1 MTKTLS
7 MATRRAASLVA
18 FCALGVLA
26 ACGDDDDRMSVESI
40 TVFGDSMQDV
50 GSYKPATGDAANPGK
65 FTVNPGNVW
74 VENIAAA
81 YGLSLSPNRALT
93 LDKDASFGATTQVG
107 TATVVGGNG
116 YAEGG
121 ARVASFPSQSGIGNN
136 KLVAPIRVQIDNFV
150 AAKQRFAPGSLVVI
164 DGGGNDTYAQF
175 SAVCWGTDE
184 NGLGLGKTTLA
195 IATERVAQAARD
207 QIANVRKLKDSG
219 AELVLL
225 LAASSWT
232 RTPFAAFYLS
242 EAYQATGCNTGI
254 KVPPQQVLDWTAQFN
269 QIVKDGVA
277 GMPGVVLIDSGPQV
291 DDAIANPGNYGL
303 VDVRKPGC
311 TNTTPTSSATF
322 CTKATLAAPDADQ
335 TYLWS
340 DAFHLSPRGHKIV
353 SDLALS
359 RLDAVVKSNR

>member
-1 MTKTLS
+1 MNFHSKTSRL
-7 MATRRAASLVA
+7 ALTLVA
-18 FCALGVLA
+18 AAALA
-26 ACGDDDDRMSVESI
+26 ACSDDDERMTVRSI

-50 GSYKPATGDAANPGK
+50 GTYKPATGDPANPGK
-65 FTVNPGNVW
+65 FTVNPGKVW
-74 VENIAAA
+74 VENVAAA

-107 TATVVGGNG
+107 SATVLGGNG

-121 ARVASFPSQSGIGNN
+121 ARVASYPSQSGIGNN
-136 KLVAPIRVQIDNFV
+136 QLVAPIKVQIDNYI
-150 AAKQRFAPGSLVVI
+150 AAKQRFAAGSLVVI

-184 NGLGLGKTTLA
+184 NGLGPGNTTLA

-207 QIANVRKLKDSG
+207 QVANVRKLKDSG

-225 LAASSWT
+225 LAASSWS
-232 RTPFAAFYLS
+232 RTPFAAYYLS
-242 EAYQATGCNTGI
+242 DAYQASGCYTR
-254 KVPPQQVLDWTAQFN
+254 VAAQQVNDWTAQFN

-277 GMPGVVLIDSGPQV
+277 GLAGVVSIDS
-291 DDAIANPGNYGL
+291 DASINDAIANPGKYGL
-303 VDVRKPGC
+303 VDVRQPGC
-311 TNTTPTSSATF
+311 SNTTPTASATF

-340 DAFHLSPRGHKIV
+340 DSFHLSPRGHKIV
-353 SDLALS
+353 SDLALG
-359 RLDAVVKSNR
+359 RLDSVAWRK